1 MTSDEVLAM
10 VRERLREG
18 RNDYF
23 EVCEKYPGDEVGQA
37 YLLGLLQGLELV
49 EMDLTGEYKPLE

>member
-23 EVCEKYPGDEVGQA
+23 ELSNRCPQDEVGQA
-37 YLLGLLQGLELV
+37 YLLGILQGLELV